1 MNELVVQTDGLTKR
15 YGDRLAVD
23 AVSMTV
29 RRGEVYGFLGPNGAG
44 KTTTLRMMLGLIR
57 PTAGTASVLGLPAGR
72 SEVTE
77 RVGALIEGPGFFP
90 YLSGRDNLR
99 VLARARGLDL
109 EVAEG
114 ALERVDLSDRG
125 DDKYKRYSLGMKQRL
140 GVAAALMGDPELIV
154 LDEPTNGLD
163 PAGMADMRALVVSL
177 AKGGQT
183 VLLSSHLLAEVQEIC
198 DRVGVIN
205 GGRLLREST
214 VADLRGEATLRVR
227 ATPEDAALAVAM
239 RAAGDDRVRRAADAI
254 DVALPATAAPALVR
268 DLVAADVDVHE
279 IASVER
285 TLEEVFFEMTHTGAP
300 PPWTPVAGGSA
311 ARPPESHKENVS

>member
-1 MNELVVQTDGLTKR
+1 MDELVVQTDGLTKR

-23 AVSMTV
+23 SVSMTV

-57 PTAGTASVLGLPAGR
+57 PTAGSASILGLPAGG
-72 SEVTE
+72 SEVTS

-99 VLARARGLDL
+99 VLARYSGLPESVVDT
-109 EVAEG
+109 
-114 ALERVDLSDRG
+114 ALTRVDLADRG
-125 DDKYKRYSLGMKQRL
+125 DDKFKRYSLGMKQRL
-140 GVAAALMGDPELIV
+140 GVAAALMGEPELIV

-177 AKGGQT
+177 ARGGQT

-205 GGRLLREST
+205 GGKLLREST
-214 VADLRGEATLRVR
+214 VAELRGEATLRVR
-227 ATPEDAALAVAM
+227 ATPEEAALAVAM
-239 RAAGDDRVRRAADAI
+239 RIAGDDGVRRSPHGLEIDLPADA
-254 DVALPATAAPALVR
+254 APGLVR
-268 DLVAADVDVHE
+268 DLVAAGVDVHE
-279 IASVER
+279 IASAER
-285 TLEEVFFEMTHTGAP
+285 TLEEVFFEMTTN
-300 PPWTPVAGGSA
+300 
-311 ARPPESHKENVS
+311 ELEKVS

>member
-1 MNELVVQTDGLTKR
+1 MDELVVQTDALTKR

-23 AVSMTV
+23 SVSMTV

-57 PTAGTASVLGLPAGR
+57 PTAGSARILGLPAGGPD
-72 SEVTE
+72 VTS

-99 VLARARGLDL
+99 VLARYSGLDDT
-109 EVAEG
+109 EADD
-114 ALERVDLSDRG
+114 ALARVDLADRG
-125 DDKYKRYSLGMKQRL
+125 DDRFKTYSLGMKQRL
-140 GVAAALMGDPELIV
+140 GVASALMGEPELIV

-163 PAGMADMRALVVSL
+163 PAGMADMRALIVEL
-177 AKGGQT
+177 ARGGQT

-214 VADLRGEATLRVR
+214 VADLRGDTTLRVR
-227 ATPEDAALAVAM
+227 ATPVDRALAIAM
-239 RAAGDDRVRRAADAI
+239 RIAGDDGVQVTDNGLVL
-254 DVALPATAAPALVR
+254 DLPASAAPDLTR
-268 DLVAADVDVHE
+268 QLVAADLDVHE
-279 IASVER
+279 VAPLER
-285 TLEEVFFEMTHTGAP
+285 TLEEVFFEMTTALADDEME
-300 PPWTPVAGGSA
+300 T
-311 ARPPESHKENVS
+311 VS

>member
-1 MNELVVQTDGLTKR
+1 MDELVVQTDALTKR

-23 AVSMTV
+23 DVSMTV

-57 PTAGTASVLGLPAGR
+57 PTAGSASVLGRPAGH
-72 SEVTE
+72 SQVIE

-99 VLARARGLDL
+99 VLARTRGLEQGVVD
-109 EVAEG
+109 G
-114 ALERVDLSDRG
+114 ALKRVDLADRG
-125 DDKYKRYSLGMKQRL
+125 GDKYKSYSLGMKQRL

-163 PAGMADMRALVVSL
+163 PAGMADMRALIVSL
-177 AKGGQT
+177 ARGGQT

-214 VADLRGEATLRVR
+214 VTDMRGDALLRIR
-227 ATPEDAALAVAM
+227 ATPEDRVLAVAM
-239 RAAGDDRVRRAADAI
+239 KVAGDDGVRRSDGGWEL
-254 DVALPATAAPALVR
+254 DLPAAAAPGLVR
-268 DLVAADVDVHE
+268 DLVAAGVDVHE
-279 IASVER
+279 ITSAER

-300 PPWTPVAGGSA
+300 PPWTPAGGSA
-311 ARPPESHKENVS
+311 PRPPSLSGESVS